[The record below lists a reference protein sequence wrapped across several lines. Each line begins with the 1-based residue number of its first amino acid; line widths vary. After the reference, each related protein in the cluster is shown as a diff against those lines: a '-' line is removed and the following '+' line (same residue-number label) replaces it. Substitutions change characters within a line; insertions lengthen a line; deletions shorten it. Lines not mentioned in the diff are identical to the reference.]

1 MPISEL
7 IKQITDEIKAEIQNE
22 PNFDETLLEIKVKGA
37 VRDVKT
43 ARKYPFSYSEALIE
57 ADLER
62 YFSQIK
68 AIARFDYNQIGAEGQ
83 TSYSAD
89 GESIHYVSRDNFFA
103 GVLPISIKG

>member
-1 MPISEL
+1 MPITEL
-7 IKQITDEIKAEIQNE
+7 VKQILDEIKAEVQSE
-22 PNFDETLLEIKVKGA
+22 PNFDEKLLEIKVKGA

-43 ARKYPFSYSEALIE
+43 ARKYPLSYSEALIE

-89 GESIHYVSRDNFFA
+89 GESIHYVNRDSLFA
-103 GVLPISIKG
+103 GVLPVAVKG